1 MGLNT
6 LAEGAASSVNGAV
19 RSVLTACRRD
29 DPEAK
34 LATYTLSEGRTLIRL
49 RPGAGSSDEGV
60 SAASLAAS
68 LAARLP
74 LASTSVFQS
83 CLDGSL
89 ETSVEVP
96 TRTAE
101 RRRARELAAREPCAR
116 RLCGVAT
123 LLVLAALAAGAV
135 VLVGSGR

>member
-6 LAEGAASSVNGAV
+6 LVEGATTSVNGAV

-29 DPEAK
+29 DPDAK
-34 LATYTLSEGRTLIRL
+34 LATYTLSGGSTLIRL
-49 RPGAGSSDEGV
+49 RPGGEET

-96 TRTAE
+96 TRSTE
-101 RRRARELAAREPCAR
+101 RRRARELAAREPCAK
-116 RLCGVAT
+116 RLCGLAT
-123 LLVLAALAAGAV
+123 LLVLGAAVAAAAALISA
-135 VLVGSGR
+135 R

>member
-6 LAEGAASSVNGAV
+6 LVEGATSSVNGAV

-29 DPEAK
+29 DPDAK
-34 LATYTLSEGRTLIRL
+34 LATYTLSGGSTLIRL
-49 RPGAGSSDEGV
+49 RPGGGEET

-96 TRTAE
+96 TRSTE
-101 RRRARELAAREPCAR
+101 RRRARELAARESCAK
-116 RLCGVAT
+116 RLCGLAT
-123 LLVLAALAAGAV
+123 LLVLGAAVAAAAALISA
-135 VLVGSGR
+135 R